1 MPDKQT
7 IVEADLQIDGFT
19 SQGAGVGRMQGLV
32 VFVPGALPGETVR
45 AQLLRGKKNF
55 VQSRLK
61 AILKPSPQR
70 VMADCPLFGRCGG
83 CQLQHASYQEQL
95 RLKHDLVVGAV
106 RRIGGVDTPV
116 QPVLP
121 ASQPLGYRNRIAYHA
136 LHIDNRIELGFFMQ
150 NSRVFIPATVCLL
163 PVSPIRDLAKRLPG
177 LIGSRLPALRD
188 VVIRSNSSGELLM
201 TLVCGEAGDYRQ
213 LAEELMAQ
221 ETRLKAVWINSG
233 KPCYSIYGD
242 KWQLAAGEEHFKDII
257 AGVNMKLAPASFT
270 QINHEQTGR
279 LYALVKDA
287 IAPQKDMT
295 VLDLYCGAGAISL
308 YLAKSVKQV
317 VGVESYAPA
326 AADAE
331 KNAVMNGVEN
341 CRFLAGAAEEILPKL
356 AAEGLTADA
365 VVLDP
370 PRAGCDRA
378 VLEALVKISP
388 EKIVY
393 VSCDPAT
400 LSRDLHWL
408 TDNGYKA
415 DTIQP
420 VDMFPQTVH
429 VETVVLMCRE

>member
-1 MPDKQT
+1 
-7 IVEADLQIDGFT
+7 
-19 SQGAGVGRMQGLV
+19 
-32 VFVPGALPGETVR
+32 
-45 AQLLRGKKNF
+45 
-55 VQSRLK
+55 
-61 AILKPSPQR
+61 
-70 VMADCPLFGRCGG
+70 
-83 CQLQHASYQEQL
+83 
-95 RLKHDLVVGAV
+95 
-106 RRIGGVDTPV
+106 
-116 QPVLP
+116 
-121 ASQPLGYRNRIAYHA
+121 
-136 LHIDNRIELGFFMQ
+136 
-150 NSRVFIPATVCLL
+150 
-163 PVSPIRDLAKRLPG
+163 
-177 LIGSRLPALRD
+177 
-188 VVIRSNSSGELLM
+188 
-201 TLVCGEAGDYRQ
+201 
-213 LAEELMAQ
+213 
-221 ETRLKAVWINSG
+221 
-233 KPCYSIYGD
+233 
-242 KWQLAAGEEHFKDII
+242 
-257 AGVNMKLAPASFT
+257 MKLAPASFT
-270 QINHEQTGR
+270 QINHEQTGG

-429 VETVVLMCRE
+429 VETVCLLSRSK